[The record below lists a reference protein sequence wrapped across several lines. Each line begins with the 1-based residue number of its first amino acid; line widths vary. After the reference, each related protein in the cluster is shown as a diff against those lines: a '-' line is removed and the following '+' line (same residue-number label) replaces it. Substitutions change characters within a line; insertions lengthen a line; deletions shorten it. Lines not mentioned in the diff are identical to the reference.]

1 MPVFT
6 FCSILELAFAKTGIF
21 FFIYNLLFKL
31 EKFIDLKKE
40 IALAG
45 HFVFPTIGE
54 KIGVNRVSL
63 LVGSDVIN

>member
-54 KIGVNRVSL
+54 KIG
-63 LVGSDVIN
+63 